1 MKRNSILIL
10 ITLLACNYIHA
21 IKFRKIVL
29 VLDYSKPEPQNES
42 STSETI
48 QKLKT
53 SVLSLLTKAK
63 SLNCFSSAPE
73 PKYHKIKTD

>member
-1 MKRNSILIL
+1 MRRNSILIL
-10 ITLLACNYIHA
+10 IALLAYNYIHA
-21 IKFRKIVL
+21 IKFRTIVIVL
-29 VLDYSKPEPQNES
+29 DSISEPQAES
-42 STSETI
+42 NTSETI

-73 PKYHKIKTD
+73 PEYHKIKTD